1 MIKTLFFPF
10 SHISKDQLRIV
21 TAFFPNLGILPL
33 VPDFNSDPVLASL
46 AEQDILQP
54 IFALPGELDLV
65 EKQVHSYLDWAQLH
79 RGNER
84 NLKSLLKEQPYFMDA
99 TGLSSI
105 QSQIR
110 KGTQKNEGPL
120 DQKAIGHKKAGHD
133 PLLLLKFAQ
142 LLDAQNEGID
152 DELRALEQSNASLF
166 SELKGEQSKENA
178 EKLAS
183 GSCASGS
190 VPLDPGSIMTKE
202 RVESWFRYAEQKDV
216 FKLPGA
222 TPLLITTSP
231 AVFDYM
237 KSKSDVINALDI
249 DSIKVHENGCENK
262 CKWQH
267 DFYQF
272 LQEIIVSEISSGIAQ
287 PEVDD
292 RCLLSGHI
300 KLCLF
305 PGDCMEEFFNISDQS
320 LAVCLV
326 QLKS

>member
-10 SHISKDQLRIV
+10 SHISKDQLKIV
-21 TAFFPNLGILPL
+21 TAFFPNLGLLPL

-54 IFALPGELDLV
+54 IFALPKELDLV

-120 DQKAIGHKKAGHD
+120 DQKAIDHKKAGQD

-142 LLDAQNEGID
+142 LLDTQNEGID
-152 DELRALEQSNASLF
+152 DELHALEQSNASLF
-166 SELKGEQSKENA
+166 SELKGEQSKEDT

-202 RVESWFRYAEQKDV
+202 RVESWFRYAVQKDV

-231 AVFDYM
+231 AVLDYM

-249 DSIKVHENGCENK
+249 DSIKVHENGCENR

-272 LQEIIVSEISSGIAQ
+272 LQEIIASEISSGITR

-292 RCLLSGHI
+292 TCLLSGQI

-320 LAVCLV
+320 LAVCLI